1 LEITSSLRNSL
12 ADLYFREE
20 SSQKGWAVAS
30 LQELHNG
37 GNFAADNVIPLG
49 IGGRTVRIKLMPQ
62 LVPEI
67 TEMSRPARHRG
78 ERKFVF
84 DYLACR
90 IGHAV
95 QDAPVVAN
103 PTALSW
109 VHVKTAGTLFSEYQL
124 EALPKIQLA
133 LTVFS
138 IRDVLAP
145 PKNLECRWDTRSASE
160 WLDFV
165 DELKEQE
172 EYDDEYF

>member
-12 ADLYFREE
+12 AELYFREE

-30 LQELHNG
+30 LAELHNG
-37 GNFAADNVIPLG
+37 GNFADDHMMTLR
-49 IGGRTVRIKLMPQ
+49 IGGKTVRIKLMPQ

-67 TEMSRPARHRG
+67 TEMSRPAGSG
-78 ERKFVF
+78 EEKTFVF

-109 VHVKTAGTLFSEYQL
+109 VHVKTAGAPFSEDQL

-133 LTVFS
+133 FTVFS

-145 PKNLECRWDTRSASE
+145 PRNLEFRWDTRSGSE